1 MDSVEKVK
9 ILCKEKG
16 IALSK
21 IEKDL
26 GFANG
31 YIGGLKK
38 GVFPYNRL
46 LAIAD
51 YLGVPAADIEGD
63 EMKSGMRQSL
73 NRVQMPKKVI
83 RSRTDVFAGDG
94 EFYYMDKKSAELC
107 QQLLDN
113 KDMRVLFDAAR
124 DVKPENIQLA
134 AEMLKRMK
142 ETNPDG

>member
-9 ILCKEKG
+9 MLCKERG

-31 YIGGLKK
+31 YIGGLKR
-38 GVFPYNRL
+38 GVFPYKRL

-51 YLGVPAADIEGD
+51 YLSVPVADIEGD
-63 EMKSGMRQSL
+63 EMKDEIHQEY
-73 NRVQMPKKVI
+73 NRAQMPKKVI
-83 RSRTDVFAGDG
+83 RSNIDVFAGEG

-113 KDMRVLFDAAR
+113 KEMHVLFDAAK
-124 DVKPENIQLA
+124 DVKPEDIELA
-134 AEMLKRMK
+134 AEFLNRMK
-142 ETNPDG
+142 KTNPDG